1 MNKIATILVG
11 VLAVALIAGTGY
23 LVLRPAEQV
32 GAVGSPDGRG
42 RNEATTSGAGRASFE
57 IERSQAQGG
66 GGRNAVEAGAG
77 VGGQGSGQSGQRGGR
92 DCDGETLGS
101 TAQGQGQGTGGSGAR
116 GVNGAGGQGGGI
128 GNSSVNGQGEPLAE
142 NPQTSW
148 ETVTGEIIEL
158 DSEMLVQTEDG
169 DEILIGLGQSWYRDE
184 AGFALTVGDEVS
196 VAGFYEDGEFK
207 AGVVENLSTG
217 ETLTLRDASGRP
229 MWAGRGQGQNR
240 S

>member
-1 MNKIATILVG
+1 MNKVATILVG

-32 GAVGSPDGRG
+32 GAVGASDGRG
-42 RNEATTSGAGRASFE
+42 RNEAITSGAGWARFE
-57 IERSQAQGG
+57 IERSQAQR
-66 GGRNAVEAGAG
+66 GR
-77 VGGQGSGQSGQRGGR
+77 R
-92 DCDGETLGS
+92 DCGGEFRGS
-101 TAQGQGQGTGGSGAR
+101 TAQGQGQGTGGGGAR
-116 GVNGAGGQGGGI
+116 GFNGAI
-128 GNSSVNGQGEPLAE
+128 GTGSVNGQGEPLAE
-142 NPQTSW
+142 NPQAGR
-148 ETVTGEIIEL
+148 ETVIGEIIEL

-169 DEILIGLGQSWYRDE
+169 DEILIGLGQIWYRDE
-184 AGFALTVGDEVS
+184 AGFVLTVGDEVS
-196 VAGFYEDGEFK
+196 VEGFYEDGEFK

>member
-32 GAVGSPDGRG
+32 GAVGAPEGRG

-66 GGRNAVEAGAG
+66 SGRNAINAGAG
-77 VGGQGSGQSGQRGGR
+77 VGGQGGGQAGQRGGQG
-92 DCDGETLGS
+92 CDGGTLGS
-101 TAQGQGQGTGGSGAR
+101 TDQGQGQGAR
-116 GVNGAGGQGGGI
+116 GGQGGGI
-128 GNSSVNGQGEPLAE
+128 GNSPANGQGEPLAE
-142 NPQTSW
+142 NPQVSW

-158 DSEMLVQTEDG
+158 DSEMLVQTGDG
-169 DEILIGLGQSWYRDE
+169 DEILVGLGQSWYRDE

-196 VAGFYEDGEFK
+196 VEGFYEDGEFK
-207 AGVVENLSTG
+207 AGVVENLTTG
-217 ETLTLRDASGRP
+217 ESLTLRDASGRP